1 MYLVVRKEFIGAL
14 DLTPEEI
21 SPSPSSSSSPRC
33 VFALGSRRC
42 RRGRGDR
49 RRGLLLRVEG
59 LPLVGLEPELGPVGL
74 LLLLTLAHNDLQRLQ

>member
-21 SPSPSSSSSPRC
+21 SPSSSSYSRYI
-33 VFALGSRRC
+33 FARGSRRC

-49 RRGLLLRVEG
+49 RRGLLRVEG